1 MELSVKLKPIHRT
14 LDKWFGLY
22 VRKRGMTRHDG
33 THGNCCTC
41 GRTICF
47 DESDCGHFISRDRIA
62 TRWDER
68 NAHAQCRNCNRFR
81 SGEQYAHGLY
91 IANRYGQSV
100 LDELRWKSQHPIHY
114 TDAEIKTMTD
124 FFRNAYKALL

>member
-1 MELSVKLKPIHRT
+1 MKLKPIHRT
-14 LDKWFGLY
+14 LDKYFSLY
-22 VRKRGMTRHDG
+22 IRKRDTQRMEG
-33 THGNCCTC
+33 TFGHCCSC
-41 GRTICF
+41 GRIITFTDC
-47 DESDCGHFISRDRIA
+47 DCGHFISRDRIA
-62 TRWDER
+62 TRWDTR

-81 SGEQYAHGLY
+81 SGEQYAHGIY

-124 FFRNAYKALL
+124 YFREKYKALL